1 MCCRLCTTSNQSD
14 KQMASLNYEQWHE
27 WSTQMQNEHSKLTN
41 TECCVCY
48 SYQVLNKS
56 VCGECKN
63 YVCGECSKKL
73 QYNECPICRTSGIVE
88 GRTVEPREEINII
101 HEEERQ
107 PSTISENIVEIA
119 SFIYNDYMEF
129 ERNYRTNHTINTT
142 YPHYINNY
150 TTPNHVPPIIITPT
164 SDAAFASLAQ
174 MRNILNSN
182 N

>member
-1 MCCRLCTTSNQSD
+1 
-14 KQMASLNYEQWHE
+14 MASLNYEQWHE

-48 SYQVLNKS
+48 GYQVLNKS

-107 PSTISENIVEIA
+107 PNTITEIA
-119 SFIYNDYMEF
+119 SFLYNDYMEF
-129 ERNYRTNHTINTT
+129 ERNYRTNQDNNTT
-142 YPHYINNY
+142 NPHYINNY